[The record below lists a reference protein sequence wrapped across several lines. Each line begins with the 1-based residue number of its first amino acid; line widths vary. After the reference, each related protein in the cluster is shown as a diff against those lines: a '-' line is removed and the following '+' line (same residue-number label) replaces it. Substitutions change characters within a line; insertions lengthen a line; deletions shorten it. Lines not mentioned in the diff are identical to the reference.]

1 MTNNGQRTID
11 IDSNQQ
17 QQVVMTNNN
26 VHYRGNDTTIA
37 NKTENFPL
45 VRSQRRLHKWSND
58 KTDELNAAADEDG
71 DDDDDN
77 DMSDAVNDENAPL
90 VQSLSAMA
98 SHLMNTKEDDE
109 EENLENSSERDV
121 YITEKGHGVT
131 VPNDDH
137 EGGDSDT
144 EETASEEDST
154 DHADVGLNSER
165 KHGSNNGDLNDMGGE
180 EVDDNEDDKLS
191 PKLKSDHY
199 STTPK
204 GLTTWSDVN
213 GPSQTPMYSS
223 KVTVQKTRPLEY
235 TISSVLSFSTE
246 RPTTQEM
253 VVIKER
259 VTSTESTN
267 RITSKVNLMSPS
279 SSSSVNNSKHKR
291 RPYNK
296 TNKKV
301 LPSKFVKAP
310 LEDVTAEVTS
320 IDDTH
325 VVYKTKVTTDA
336 PEMKSTGVTDY
347 YDRFT
352 TKKPM
357 WPYQMTTRRVITKR
371 PVPFSRVTAKP
382 KYPYGNK
389 KPQGSMTS
397 PTTTTPATTTT
408 YLRNPQTSMI
418 SPISGLTLSLTDMP
432 FMDFVRSQIIPRIG
446 LTLISFMASTP
457 LLLSLLGA
465 AGLRRRKRSLA
476 SSADFSSFNGKALFE
491 ATPRRRT
498 PVLQQN
504 PEHFDF
510 STIQKKLEEALM
522 KQPTRRRNGVAAD
535 GTPTNNNSFDI
546 ITEAFRQLARWWTIK
561 SAPPKSRTVNNDNQ
575 GKHKRGV

>member
-17 QQVVMTNNN
+17 QQVLMTNNN
-26 VHYRGNDTTIA
+26 VHYRDNDTTIA
-37 NKTENFPL
+37 NVAINKTENFPL

-58 KTDELNAAADEDG
+58 KTDELNAAAE

-77 DMSDAVNDENAPL
+77 DMSDAVNDENGPL

-98 SHLMNTKEDDE
+98 SHLMNTKEDD

-131 VPNDDH
+131 VPNDDP
-137 EGGDSDT
+137 EADSDT

-154 DHADVGLNSER
+154 DHADVSSNNER

-191 PKLKSDHY
+191 PKLKSDRY

-267 RITSKVNLMSPS
+267 RITSKVNLMPPS
-279 SSSSVNNSKHKR
+279 SSSANKQANNKR

-296 TNKKV
+296 NNKKV

-310 LEDVTAEVTS
+310 LEDVTAEVQS

-325 VVYKTKVTTDA
+325 VVYKTRVTTDP
-336 PEMKSTGVTDY
+336 PEVKSTGVTDY

-352 TKKPM
+352 TRKPPM

-382 KYPYGNK
+382 KNPYANK
-389 KPQGSMTS
+389 KPMTS

-408 YLRNPQTSMI
+408 YFRNPQTSMI

-465 AGLRRRKRSLA
+465 AGLRRRKRSLD

-491 ATPRRRT
+491 ATPRRTR
-498 PVLQQN
+498 VLQQN
-504 PEHFDF
+504 TEHFDF

-535 GTPTNNNSFDI
+535 GTPTHNSFDI
-546 ITEAFRQLARWWTIK
+546 ITEAFRQLARWWTIR
-561 SAPPKSRTVNNDNQ
+561 SAPPKSRTVNNDDQ
-575 GKHKRGV
+575 GKYKRGI